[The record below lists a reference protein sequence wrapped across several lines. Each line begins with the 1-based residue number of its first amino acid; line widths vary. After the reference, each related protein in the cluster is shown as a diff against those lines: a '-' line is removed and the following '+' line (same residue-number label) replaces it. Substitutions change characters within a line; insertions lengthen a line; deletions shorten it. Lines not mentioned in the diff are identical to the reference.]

1 MAEPIGPAKDAPD
14 GNDSQPQPAAEQ
26 HDATAAASGTEH
38 SQTSG
43 DEAAAAP
50 DDPSAVND
58 AAAEHASPH
67 DEQENSP
74 DEVSAAVGE
83 SGSDDAAGA
92 EFAKDNS
99 DADDGEEDNSD
110 ADDGEED
117 NSDADDGEEDDS
129 DADDGE
135 EDDSDADD
143 GREEI
148 AWDDTPIRDLFPTEK
163 VRQVADPALNYG
175 TLYIVSTPI
184 GHVDDITLRAL
195 EILKKA
201 DMIVCEEIK
210 PAARLLHEHRVSKD
224 LTELNE
230 HNEAEASAEVLEAL
244 KEGKSV
250 ALISDAGTP
259 LLADPGEVLVHL
271 AIENRVPIKAVPGA
285 SSVLAGL
292 VCSGLPTRQ
301 FIFAG
306 FLSREPS
313 ERLREFGELARE
325 KRTVVLLETPYRLK
339 PLLEAAAEVMPERR
353 AFLGCKLTTSFETMH
368 HGTMAELKAK
378 FEGLKFKGEFVLA
391 FAGIAVDEKVKPVP
405 AGAFDDDEDEKPR
418 RGFRRSDDE
427 RRPGGRSR
435 FGDDRRSGDARKP
448 GRSFRSRGERGGF
461 DGGKRSFR
469 DDDRRR
475 DDDGRRGGFDGGK
488 RSFRDDDRRRD
499 DDGRRGGFDGGKR
512 SFRDDDRRRDDDGR
526 RGGFD
531 GGKRSFRDDDR
542 RRDDEGRRG
551 GFDGGLE
558 RPKRSDFNKRE
569 DDGPKQALFKRS
581 DSEPGGPPPP
591 SEERKNDRRKGDEG

>member
-26 HDATAAASGTEH
+26 HDATAAATGTEN
-38 SQTSG
+38 SPASG
-43 DEAAAAP
+43 GHAAAAP
-50 DDPSAVND
+50 ADSSAEND
-58 AAAEHASPH
+58 AAAEDSSPR
-67 DEQENSP
+67 DEQEKSP
-74 DEVSAAVGE
+74 DEVSAADGE
-83 SGSDDAAGA
+83 TSSVDEASEETPYSDDDA
-92 EFAKDNS
+92 ENFD
-99 DADDGEEDNSD
+99 EE
-110 ADDGEED
+110 
-117 NSDADDGEEDDS
+117 
-129 DADDGE
+129 
-135 EDDSDADD
+135 
-143 GREEI
+143 EEI
-148 AWDDTPIRDLFPTEK
+148 AWDDTPIRDLFPTGK
-163 VRQVADPALNYG
+163 VVQEADPAQNYG

-184 GHVDDITLRAL
+184 GHVDDITLRGL

-230 HNEAEASAEVLEAL
+230 HNEAEASGEVLEAL

-259 LLADPGEVLVHL
+259 LLADPGEVLVQM
-271 AIENRVPIKAVPGA
+271 AIKNRVPIKAVPGA

-339 PLLEAAAEVMPERR
+339 PLLEAAAEVMPERQ

-418 RGFRRSDDE
+418 RSFGKR
-427 RRPGGRSR
+427 
-435 FGDDRRSGDARKP
+435 GDDRRYGEARKP
-448 GRSFRSRGERGGF
+448 GRTFRSRGERSGG
-461 DGGKRSFR
+461 GERSFR
-469 DDDRRR
+469 DRDERRGGGERSFRDRDERR
-475 DDDGRRGGFDGGK
+475 GGGERSFRDRDERRGGGERSFRDRDERRGGFDGG
-488 RSFRDDDRRRD
+488 R
-499 DDGRRGGFDGGKR
+499 
-512 SFRDDDRRRDDDGR
+512 
-526 RGGFD
+526 
-531 GGKRSFRDDDR
+531 
-542 RRDDEGRRG
+542 
-551 GFDGGLE
+551 E
-558 RPKRSDFNKRE
+558 RPKRSDFNKPE

-581 DSEPGGPPPP
+581 DAEPGGPPPP
-591 SEERKNDRRKGDEG
+591 SEERKTDRRKGDEG